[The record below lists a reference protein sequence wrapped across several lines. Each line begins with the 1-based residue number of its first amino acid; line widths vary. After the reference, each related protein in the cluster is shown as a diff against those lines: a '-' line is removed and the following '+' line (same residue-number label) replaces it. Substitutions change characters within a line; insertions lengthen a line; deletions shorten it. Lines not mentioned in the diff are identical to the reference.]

1 LGLLAVVLLA
11 ARWWRQGPPVFR
23 SASSP
28 ATLSFAVAA
37 VLVYLLA
44 FGWYGPIIG
53 WRGERF
59 TLMLYLPLLIALL
72 SSCHILACQATGRT
86 GKYLYAAGLSVV
98 LLHALGQ
105 TVLLVVRPVFMP
117 GI

>member
-1 LGLLAVVLLA
+1 M
-11 ARWWRQGPPVFR
+11 RWWTNGPPVFR
-23 SASSP
+23 TASSL
-28 ATLSFAVAA
+28 ATLSFAVAT

-59 TLMLYLPLLIALL
+59 TLMLYLPLLIGLSW
-72 SSCHILACQATGRT
+72 SSCALART
-86 GKYLYAAGLSVV
+86 SIRGVWKLVYAAAITVV
-98 LLHALGQ
+98 LLHALVQ
-105 TVLLVVRPVFMP
+105 TALLVAQPHFMP